1 MDLELKDKVVV
12 ISGAAGIKGSIGE
25 TMVRHLVNEGAIPA
39 IIDRNDRGCLL
50 YTSPS
55 PRDS

>member
-25 TMVRHLVNEGAIPA
+25 TMLRHLVNEGAIPA
-39 IIDRNDRGCLL
+39 TVS
-50 YTSPS
+50 YTHLTLPTT
-55 PRDS
+55 PYV